1 MAKIID
7 RFLLVLFTLAAI
19 ATLVSCLLTSFGFI
33 AYDDA
38 QTFLYNVYSDTYTAT
53 MFIAVCIVLLI
64 IAVRL
69 LFIAVRPAGR
79 TNVPS
84 IDQRTEYGDIRI
96 SVDTIE
102 NLALKAASRSRG
114 VRDLKARIRITNAGL
129 DIELR
134 AVVDGET
141 SIPALIEEI
150 QAAVKTHLEDITGI
164 PTASV
169 SVYVANVAQSTNTF
183 KSRVE

>member
-7 RFLLVLFTLAAI
+7 RFLLFLFSVI
-19 ATLVSCLLTSFGFI
+19 ATVTLVFFLLSAFGMVTFDQARTFLNDVYHDTQTAVAFI
-33 AYDDA
+33 ASC
-38 QTFLYNVYSDTYTAT
+38 V
-53 MFIAVCIVLLI
+53 VLLI
-64 IAVRL
+64 VAIRL
-69 LFIAVRPAGR
+69 LYISVRPA
-79 TNVPS
+79 TANVPS

-114 VRDLKARIRITNAGL
+114 VRDLKARVRVTNAGL

-134 AVVDGET
+134 TVVDGEG
-141 SIPALIEEI
+141 SIPALTEEI
-150 QAAVKTHLEDITGI
+150 QSAVKTHLEEITGI
-164 PTASV
+164 PVAGV
-169 SVYVANVAQSTNTF
+169 SVYVANVTHNANTF